1 MNIKELREKL
11 SKVDLLSAY
20 PFINSYGISTKTN
33 KETGND
39 ELVVE
44 FTVSKKIKL
53 EYINDNYILPKSLS
67 AYGIDIKT
75 KVSESTQPS
84 IQFTSDADEQIK
96 YYEEV
101 GINLEQSLDF
111 IQLLHDYEN
120 YQTFI
125 DVESNSLSA
134 EINYSFHPLSQ
145 DIDPIKTN
153 RQKARPLSGGCS
165 SIFYPDGSDAT
176 LGLIVRD
183 KQDKK
188 IVALSNSHVYSRSLL
203 IGEEASRFGKLSNT
217 LNLSGRQP
225 GNILYNKYG
234 NTDPAVDHIGSPKR
248 TSRLSTQNDNKV
260 DACILE
266 LSSYNLL
273 DANSNN
279 IIWFKQK
286 GPYQFA
292 TTDEIDS
299 LVDPSSI
306 NYESPIFRSGRTL
319 GPLGYPGNII
329 ESTTQLPESTT
340 SIVSLNESLTTND
353 GFNVL
358 THGISS
364 IYFNFSSFA
373 QAPSEGALIFTSADE
388 TSAFIIGQKAYYN
401 RKNTRDALFYTNN
414 IDYSPEL
421 AINDQNGIK
430 EIFIFDNFFGSSYI
444 SKSNKIYYSIYFP
457 SWVASLRFNSRYDEH
472 RINYAPE
479 SNRNGWSLL
488 LDSND
493 QIFSKPV
500 KKSII
505 NSEAS
510 FVLTEDNELWT
521 MGANLCLTADS
532 NGNPYTSSFSNKTY
546 ACGLPYEVN
555 DVLEMKQ
562 SLTKLNKI
570 PGDWIDFGYSTTLFD
585 TTLYAISSNG
595 ELFTSYFTQY
605 DNSAKSTLGSHIL
618 YNGLIQTPPQIVIST
633 ENWTISGSPDLSHT
647 KVPLILNG
655 NNIKVKKIF
664 TRSDTNGFLGGDT
677 NVPLLFQT
685 EDDKILVITK
695 PFGSTPSEIGYLR
708 YNNEDII
715 VDQQTNLLPCTRMM
729 HSNLA
734 ILSGND
740 YYGIGD
746 YSSNRRAEDW
756 IETIGN
762 GTDYDIQNLLPY
774 TTYFELQKWDNF
786 PPNDYINLGGSSG
799 FTTHA
804 SGSPNSSNFYGKYG
818 LTLIYTDGVGL
829 SGLGYSP
836 SAIFNNYGEPLKDEV
851 IMISVN
857 TNVYFGRFTNSE
869 RLRFIENL
877 DFKSKNKNG
886 ATAAGGDSGTA
897 LFACLSS
904 TIPTLSTF
912 KLVGLL
918 YAGPKPSYQSRGLG
932 VRIDN
937 IQNELD
943 IEPWDGVI

>member
-1 MNIKELREKL
+1 MNYKELKEKL
-11 SKVDLLSAY
+11 SKVDLFAAY
-20 PFINSYGISTKTN
+20 PFINNYGISTKTN

-75 KVSESTQPS
+75 KVSESTKPS
-84 IQFTSDADEQIK
+84 IQFTSDSDEQIK

-101 GINLEQSLDF
+101 GINLEQSSDF
-111 IQLLHDYEN
+111 FQLLQDYEN

-125 DVESNSLSA
+125 IDAESNSLSA

-203 IGEEASRFGKLSNT
+203 IGEEASRFGKLNNM

-225 GNILYNKYG
+225 GNISYNKYG
-234 NTDPAVDHIGSPKR
+234 STDPAVDHIGSPKR

-279 IIWFKQK
+279 VIWFKQK

-306 NYESPIFRSGRTL
+306 NYQSPIFRSGRTL

-329 ESTTQLPESTT
+329 ENTNQLPESTT

-364 IYFNFSSFA
+364 IYFNFSSFLGS
-373 QAPSEGALIFTSADE
+373 PSEGALIFTTAGE
-388 TSAFIIGQKAYYN
+388 TSAFIIGHKGYYKYKTAGN
-401 RKNTRDALFYTNN
+401 ELFYTNN
-414 IDYSPEL
+414 TDYSPEL
-421 AINDQNGIK
+421 AIKDPDGIK
-430 EIFIFDNFFGSSYI
+430 EIFIFNAFFGSSYI
-444 SKSNKIYYSIYFP
+444 SKSNKIYYSMRLPNWLTIQG
-457 SWVASLRFNSRYDEH
+457 FNARYVEH
-472 RINYAPE
+472 IIDYKNTTG
-479 SNRNGWSLL
+479 GWLPLSG
-488 LDSND
+488 SND
-493 QIFSKPV
+493 QIFSKPI

-505 NSEAS
+505 GTKAS

-521 MGANLCLTADS
+521 MGANLCLTAGS
-532 NGNPYTSSFSNKTY
+532 NGPYTSSSANKTSI
-546 ACGLPYEVN
+546 CGLPYEVN
-555 DVLEMKQ
+555 DVTEIKQ

-570 PGDWIDFGYSTTLFD
+570 PGEWIDFGYSNTVYD
-585 TTLYAISSNG
+585 TTLYAISTNG
-595 ELFTSYFTQY
+595 ELFTSYFTRY
-605 DNSAKSTLGSHIL
+605 DSGIKSTYGSHIL

-647 KVPLILNG
+647 KVPLMVNG
-655 NNIKVKKIF
+655 DVIKVKKIF
-664 TRSDTNGFLGGDT
+664 TSSDTNGSLGGST
-677 NVPLLFQT
+677 STPLLFQT
-685 EDDKILVITK
+685 EDDKILAITK
-695 PFGSTPSEIGYLR
+695 PSYGGTPSEIGYLR

-715 VDQQTNLLPCTRMM
+715 VDQQTNLLPCTHMV

-740 YYGIGD
+740 YYGIGNAF
-746 YSSNRRAEDW
+746 SNYRTRDW
-756 IETIGN
+756 VERIGN
-762 GTDYDIQNLLPY
+762 GTDYDIQSLLPY
-774 TTYFELQKWDNF
+774 TTWFELQKWDNF

-799 FTTHA
+799 FYTHA
-804 SGSPNSSNFYGKYG
+804 SGTPNSANFLGNEG

-829 SGLGYSP
+829 SGIGYSP
-836 SAIFNNYGEPLKDEV
+836 SAIFNIYGEPKKDEV
-851 IMISVN
+851 IMTSVN
-857 TNVYFGRFTNSE
+857 TNANVRGFS
-869 RLRFIENL
+869 
-877 DFKSKNKNG
+877 
-886 ATAAGGDSGTA
+886 DSGT
-897 LFACLSS
+897 
-904 TIPTLSTF
+904 
-912 KLVGLL
+912 
-918 YAGPKPSYQSRGLG
+918 
-932 VRIDN
+932 
-937 IQNELD
+937 
-943 IEPWDGVI
+943 